1 MVGLIESLLDYAW
14 VERSE
19 LQRTS
24 VDLGMFANLA
34 LAELQ
39 ETRPDPASPRPARV
53 SVAQDLSV
61 EGDER
66 QLRML
71 MTELVRNSWNFSN
84 GEVVLDVSGERVGDR
99 LRIAVRSEGSGFDM
113 QYLSKLFE
121 PFQRLHGA
129 DEGEGNGLGL
139 AIAQRRTAEGRVGK
153 ERVSTSRSRW
163 VAHHENKT
171 KTTD

>member
-1 MVGLIESLLDYAW
+1 
-14 VERSE
+14 
-19 LQRTS
+19 
-24 VDLGMFANLA
+24 MFANLA

-84 GEVVLDVSGERVGDR
+84 GEVVLD
-99 LRIAVRSEGSGFDM
+99 RSE
-113 QYLSKLFE
+113 E
-121 PFQRLHGA
+121 H
-129 DEGEGNGLGL
+129 
-139 AIAQRRTAEGRVGK
+139 
-153 ERVSTSRSRW
+153 TSELQSLMRISYAVFCLKKKKKKIEQIKIRQ
-163 VAHHENKT
+163 KRPPT
-171 KTTD
+171 QKDTTQ